1 MNKPVQ
7 LSDLV
12 RLPRLTGWLIELI
25 IMEVSQ
31 ISSKELISYAVER
44 AKKSNPPRKEYFR
57 LYYTKNKQK
66 YLLSKQN
73 HRLKLKL
80 LKPPKPL
87 SFFQQ
92 LKLKQLLKLLVN
104 HRSFVPVAPKL
115 KHPVIKNWNADNYWY
130 SKKLDLNNLERG
142 CVRIYENQ
150 WKDCAIIWID
160 IDCRKWTKL
169 AKLFRCGYIKS
180 PKGHIRIPIPIKD
193 LQSYKTGT
201 LYYQGTKIGDA
212 KLSGEVMLPGN
223 AYYDKEGNFL
233 GYYEYKAWGT
243 FFPFN
248 NKIWNNIEELFSFL
262 QAKVGIEYK
271 TIREHFFI
279 VKNKEKVLIK
289 DQNPFKGQALKEQL
303 FSLSVK
309 GPPWPN
315 GKVIRKYSSKIG
327 I

>member
-1 MNKPVQ
+1 
-7 LSDLV
+7 
-12 RLPRLTGWLIELI
+12 
-25 IMEVSQ
+25 MEILQ
-31 ISSKELISYAVER
+31 ISSKELISYAVKG

-66 YLLSKQN
+66 YLSAQQN
-73 HRLKLKL
+73 RRQKLKS
-80 LKPPKPL
+80 LKPKKSL

-104 HRSFVPVAPKL
+104 HCSFVPVAPKL
-115 KHPVIKNWNADNYWY
+115 KHPVIKNWNALNYWY
-130 SKKLDLNNLERG
+130 SKKIDLNNLERG
-142 CVRIYENQ
+142 CVRIYKNQ
-150 WKDCAIIWID
+150 WKDCAIIWLD

-169 AKLFRCGYIKS
+169 AKQLRCGYIKS

-193 LQSYKTGT
+193 LQGYKTGT
-201 LYYQGTKIGDA
+201 LYYQNQKIGDA

-223 AYYDKEGNFL
+223 AYYDKQGNFL

-248 NKIWNNIEELFSFL
+248 NKIWSNVEELLGFL
-262 QAKVGIEYK
+262 QAKVGIDYK
-271 TIREHFFI
+271 SIAKHLFV
-279 VKNKEKVLIK
+279 VKNKGKVLIK
-289 DQNPFKGQALKEQL
+289 DLNPLAGESLQEQL